1 MTEIKVLE
9 WDWLQKIRFV
19 FARRLY
25 RPGFQRRPCSD
36 LEKKCL
42 DGKKRS
48 HAWYERSNLSVY
60 LISYKK
66 VKKVWLTKK
75 GIFQKY
81 FCLSLINMPQ
91 ESFMIFVASINIIT
105 GDSGLCRVVLVVDQP
120 SGSTYWKEVD
130 RANGSTHLPL
140 WPSIRCAHC
149 TSAC

>member
-1 MTEIKVLE
+1 M
-9 WDWLQKIRFV
+9 
-19 FARRLY
+19 A
-25 RPGFQRRPCSD
+25 
-36 LEKKCL
+36 
-42 DGKKRS
+42 KKRS
-48 HAWYERSNLSVY
+48 HAWYERSNLFVY

-105 GDSGLCRVVLVVDQP
+105 GDSGLCRVVLVVHQP

-130 RANGSTHLPL
+130 RANGLTNRLAFASCIIWKSAYQLCRDIQRSLKLDVLDISCLCRSYHLSGTINKSTQ
-140 WPSIRCAHC
+140 
-149 TSAC
+149 

>member
-1 MTEIKVLE
+1 M
-9 WDWLQKIRFV
+9 
-19 FARRLY
+19 A
-25 RPGFQRRPCSD
+25 
-36 LEKKCL
+36 
-42 DGKKRS
+42 KKRS

-149 TSAC
+149 TSACQSCPVIWINSFTLSPSLRALYIYSGSAHQWTTH